1 MKKILSIVF
10 LVIPLLLFTS
20 ACGEETQAQVTSTVE
35 QIAPAVQNAVEKTVE
50 AVEAVESATMEAVES
65 VVSKEEQSAVESTE
79 VVVEEE
85 KPVAEPVPVKEEK
98 PVAETIAVA
107 VKEEKPV
114 AETIAVAV
122 KEETAVKPV
131 AMAAPNPEGAKLFS
145 QNCAA
150 CHAGGRNL
158 VNPMKTLQKQILQKY
173 SMYSKNAI
181 AYQVTNG
188 KNAMPA
194 FGSRLSSGQ
203 IEHLAEYVL
212 AQADKG
218 W

>member
-20 ACGEETQAQVTSTVE
+20 ACGEETQAQVTSRVE
-35 QIAPAVQNAVEKTVE
+35 QIAPAVQNAVERTKT
-50 AVEAVESATMEAVES
+50 AVEAVETATMEAVES
-65 VVSKEEQSAVESTE
+65 VVHKKEEPVVESTE
-79 VVVEEE
+79 VVVEEKPAVEAATIEVKKE
-85 KPVAEPVPVKEEK
+85 KPAAE
-98 PVAETIAVA
+98 AV
-107 VKEEKPV
+107 E
-114 AETIAVAV
+114 V
-122 KEETAVKPV
+122 KEETVVKAV
-131 AMAAPNPEGAKLFS
+131 AMAAPNPEGAKVFS

-158 VNPMKTLQKQILQKY
+158 VNAMKTLKKEALVKY
-173 SMYSKNAI
+173 DMYSKEAI
-181 AYQVTNG
+181 SYQVTNG

-194 FGSRLSSGQ
+194 FGNRLSSEQ
-203 IEHLAEYVL
+203 IEHLAQYVL

>member
-20 ACGEETQAQVTSTVE
+20 ACGEETQAQVTSRVE
-35 QIAPAVQNAVEKTVE
+35 QIAPAVQNAVE
-50 AVEAVESATMEAVES
+50 AVETATMEAVDS
-65 VVSKEEQSAVESTE
+65 VVHKKEEPVVESTK
-79 VVVEEE
+79 VVVEE
-85 KPVAEPVPVKEEK
+85 KPAAEAVEVKEK
-98 PVAETIAVA
+98 TV
-107 VKEEKPV
+107 VK
-114 AETIAVAV
+114 T
-122 KEETAVKPV
+122 V
-131 AMAAPNPEGAKLFS
+131 AMAVPNPEGGRLFS

-150 CHAGGRNL
+150 CHAGGGNL
-158 VNPMKTLQKQILQKY
+158 VNAMKTLKKEALEKY
-173 SMYSKNAI
+173 DMYSKEAI
-181 AYQVTNG
+181 VYQVTNG

-194 FGSRLSSGQ
+194 FGNRLSTSQ